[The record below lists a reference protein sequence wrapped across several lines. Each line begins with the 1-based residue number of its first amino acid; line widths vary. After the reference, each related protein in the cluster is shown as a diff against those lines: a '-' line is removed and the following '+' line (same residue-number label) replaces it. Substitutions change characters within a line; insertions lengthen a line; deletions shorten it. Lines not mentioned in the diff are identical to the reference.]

1 MADVGK
7 NEKKI
12 SKSEKKKIL
21 EDLSISETDLK
32 KFKKLKE
39 KPTKK
44 DKKKDYTVY
53 KSNSFAKISNFFME
67 NMSFYLAEKHSKNF
81 DSLFRAIRLS
91 NIKMLSRTYLSMI
104 LFSTLITFP
113 AFVIIFFLLLSNIF
127 IALLLGVLVSVGVF
141 GVVYA
146 YPFITFK
153 SRAKAIKREL
163 VFAIIH
169 MAVIASSGAHPVR
182 IFELLV
188 RSGEY
193 KELES
198 EFKRLLNHINLF
210 GYSLSAAL
218 KAVSAETSS
227 DELKELLDGMSSTI
241 ETGGNLSGYLDDKA
255 DDALMKFKL
264 EQKKYL
270 ELLATYSEIYVGVVI
285 AAPLLLI
292 ITFAILEK
300 ISPVIF
306 GMPISLVSIVTTF
319 LFLPLINIFFIL
331 FLESTKSGI

>member
-7 NEKKI
+7 NEEKI
-12 SKSEKKKIL
+12 SKGERKKIL
-21 EDLSISETDLK
+21 EDLSISEADLK
-32 KFKKLKE
+32 KVKKIKE
-39 KPTKK
+39 GPTKK

-67 NMSFYLAEKHSKNF
+67 NMSFYLAEKRSKNF
-81 DSLFRAIRLS
+81 DSLFRAIKLS

-104 LFSTLITFP
+104 LFSTLVAFP
-113 AFVIIFFLLLSNIF
+113 VFMIIFFVFLSNIF
-127 IALLLGVLVSVGVF
+127 LALLLGILTSVGVF
-141 GVVYA
+141 GIVYA
-146 YPFITFK
+146 YPFIKFK
-153 SRAKAIKREL
+153 SRAKAIKQEL

-169 MAVIASSGAHPVR
+169 MAVVASSGAHPIR

-188 RSGEY
+188 KSGEY
-193 KELES
+193 KELDS
-198 EFKRLLNHINLF
+198 EFKRILNHINLF
-210 GYSLSAAL
+210 GYSLSSSL

-227 DELKELLDGMSSTI
+227 EELKELLDGMSSTI

-255 DDALMKFKL
+255 EDALMRFRL
-264 EQKKYL
+264 DQKKYL

-292 ITFAILEK
+292 VTFAILEK

-306 GMPISLVSIVTTF
+306 GMPISLVSVVATF
-319 LFLPLINIFFIL
+319 LLLPLINIFFIL